1 MGLRRTVQ
9 TAVPVA
15 QSNSRLDSVT
25 LAGGREYRLYTKPR
39 RGLWYLSLVK
49 EHEPPPS
56 RVLIVEDDPR
66 IQEELERLLQDAGCV
81 VLSASGVREAEQCLH
96 QDLDLVLLDLG
107 LPDGD
112 GVELCRRLRKEN
124 AALPVI
130 MLTAR
135 DSPEQRVV
143 GLDAGAD
150 DYVVKPFHPEEVLAR
165 VRSVL
170 RRTRRES
177 SDEQVRFGPLWADP
191 VARRAGI
198 DEEEI
203 DLTRREFDLFLFL
216 LQNPDRA
223 WTRDQLFHHVWKLSG
238 SVGASRTIDLHMRKL
253 RLKME
258 PDPASPQ
265 WLRTVWG
272 VGYALQTEDR
282 NA

>member
-1 MGLRRTVQ
+1 
-9 TAVPVA
+9 
-15 QSNSRLDSVT
+15 
-25 LAGGREYRLYTKPR
+25 
-39 RGLWYLSLVK
+39 LVK

-66 IQEELERLLQDAGCV
+66 IHEELERLLQDAGFV
-81 VLSASGVREAEQCLH
+81 VLSARGVRDAEQCL
-96 QDLDLVLLDLG
+96 QQQQPDLVLLDLG

-112 GVELCRRLRKEN
+112 GIDFCRRLRKED
-124 AALPVI
+124 ATLPVI

-135 DSPEQRVV
+135 DSPDQRVL

-165 VRSVL
+165 VRSVF
-170 RRTRRES
+170 RRTRRDS
-177 SDEQVRFGPLWADP
+177 PDERVQFGPLWADP
-191 VARRAGI
+191 VARRAGF
-198 DEEEI
+198 DDAEI

-253 RLKME
+253 RLKVE

-272 VGYALQTEDR
+272 VGYALQTEGRDE
-282 NA
+282 